1 MVILKNKILDLIK
14 SSTNNEKDFI
24 ALNSIFILYE
34 QLQYA
39 TNINQMAEDIY
50 SWLNKE
56 FSIDNVVFALFD
68 INTNAREEIFVK
80 GEDFYLDDEYS
91 CFFIINTHTN
101 LNATVSFNATSNVH
115 FQVIQSKYNTIEAA
129 FFQISPIIQ
138 NGIMKKNF
146 IESSSLDSVTKVYN
160 RSYLIKNLT
169 KHLTLTKNKEPEIYF
184 LMIGVDRFKAVID
197 EFDYDAG
204 DKVLIELAKVIHSN
218 INEFDMVA
226 RLNAD
231 EFLVTIVSNSSEY
244 EALET
249 AQKIIKDFAS
259 KKILVDE
266 EKQQTLL
273 KTTCIGFVKF
283 DINED
288 GNITDSIKNADIAL
302 YEAKNKGRSQLF
314 KYSDLKEEDTI
325 DLF

>member
-1 MVILKNKILDLIK
+1 MKNKILDLIK